1 MGARPGWVVASA
13 AYRLTMMP
21 NTAAGRVRRSRVAAA
36 AVAIVVLVIATAQ
49 VLGPFAPGPIS
60 AALPTSGAA
69 AQTGSPAP
77 IGSPVV
83 GAPAASGRV
92 GASGSGGLA
101 ASPASPSPVSLA
113 TQLQDVLD
121 RARAKDS
128 IPGVSVAILWDDG
141 RSWVGASGLRNVA
154 TADPMTPG
162 TAFALASVSKTFTA
176 AVVLEL
182 VQEGKLA
189 LDQSVAPLL
198 PAFGLDRRI
207 TVRMLLDHTS
217 GLPDFFLGKGVDEAL
232 LEDTGATWTAS
243 ASWGYVAKKHAVPG
257 TTWAYSNTNYLLLGQ
272 LVTAITG
279 RSLAWEVRTRLLNPL
294 GLSTAYYQAAETP
307 REAGAVAY
315 LLLPGSGGGWV
326 AKPVAPASDVMPFR
340 SVVTA
345 AGGAGSI
352 AATAL
357 DAARWMRA
365 WAGGQVLSPGMQAQ
379 MLADIARTVRLHA
392 AIPYGLGIQRV
403 TLNGYSALGHSGRYL
418 GMRDVVRYLPAAGVT
433 IAVLTNQSLY
443 DPSQIASALLNVV
456 LPIPTPTATPNQVP
470 TASAT
475 AHP

>member
-1 MGARPGWVVASA
+1 
-13 AYRLTMMP
+13 MMP
-21 NTAAGRVRRSRVAAA
+21 NTALGRVRRSRVAAA
-36 AVAIVVLVIATAQ
+36 ALAIVVLVIATAQ

-60 AALPTSGAA
+60 AALPTGGAAA
-69 AQTGSPAP
+69 AQTSSPAP
-77 IGSPVV
+77 EGSTAV
-83 GAPAASGRV
+83 GGSAAGAGVR
-92 GASGSGGLA
+92 ASGSGGLVE
-101 ASPASPSPVSLA
+101 SPASPSPVSLA
-113 TQLQDVLD
+113 TQLQGVLD
-121 RARAKDS
+121 GARAADS
-128 IPGVSVAILWDDG
+128 IPGASAAILWDDG

-154 TADPMTPG
+154 TADPMTTG
-162 TAFALASVSKTFTA
+162 TAFALASISKTFTA

-182 VQEGKLA
+182 VQEGRLA

-198 PAFGLDRRI
+198 PAFKLDRRI

-217 GLPDFFLGKGVDEAL
+217 GLPDFFLGNGIDDAL

-243 ASWGYVAKKHAVPG
+243 ASWGFVAQKHAVPG
-257 TTWAYSNTNYLLLGQ
+257 KTWAYSNTNYLLLGQ

-279 RSLAWEVRTRLLNPL
+279 RSLAQEVRTRLLSPL
-294 GLSTAYYQAAETP
+294 GLSSAYYQAAETP
-307 REAGAVAY
+307 REAGTLAY
-315 LLLPGSGGGWV
+315 LLLPGSGGSWV

-345 AGGAGSI
+345 AAGAGSI

-365 WAGGQVLSPGMQAQ
+365 WAGGQVLRPGMQAQ
-379 MLADIARTVRLHA
+379 MLADITRTVRLHA

-403 TLNGYSALGHSGRYL
+403 TLNGYTALGHAGRYL
-418 GMRDVVRYLPAAGVT
+418 GMRDVVRYLPSAGVT

-443 DPSQIASALLNVV
+443 DPSQIASALLKLV
-456 LPIPTPTATPNQVP
+456 LPTPTPTPTPTATPSWAP